1 MLYNK
6 QKIKFNNQHVIFT
19 SLTKN
24 NNGKLCNK
32 KEFIDKV
39 KKQIKQFNI
48 RDVHPL

>member
-1 MLYNK
+1 MLYDK

-19 SLTKN
+19 SLAEN